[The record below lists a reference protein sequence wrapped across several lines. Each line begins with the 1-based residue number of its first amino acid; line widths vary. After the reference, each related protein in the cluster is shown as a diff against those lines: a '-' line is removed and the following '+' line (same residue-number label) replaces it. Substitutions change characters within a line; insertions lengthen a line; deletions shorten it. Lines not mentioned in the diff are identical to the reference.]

1 MSQILLTRSVA
12 QQLSKLFKI
21 NTPEVDFLFPGF
33 ASGDFALVNTA
44 PTTTYLSSLL
54 CVRAQLPQQLN
65 GLNSDVVFID
75 GDNTFNSAQVA
86 RIAKLLHLDIK
97 QVMDK
102 IHVHHV
108 TSAYEATST
117 ILDRLKNTVEKYNA
131 KLVIVSD
138 IARLF
143 LDDAISDEEANRVFS
158 QICAYLQSFARQN
171 QITVVATYNPRP
183 RTSRNS
189 ELQTVSYD
197 KANVVIK
204 ITQTTYDREFALEKH
219 PRFMLGCAEFP
230 AENLTLNDFC

>member
-1 MSQILLTRSVA
+1 MSQILLTRNTA
-12 QQLSKLFKI
+12 QQLSKLFKV

-33 ASGDFALVNTA
+33 AQGDFAIVNTA
-44 PTTTYLSSLL
+44 PTNTYLTSLL

-75 GDNTFNSAQVA
+75 GGNTFNAAQVT

-97 QVMDK
+97 QVMK
-102 IHVHHV
+102 RIHLHHV
-108 TSAYEATST
+108 ATAYEATST
-117 ILDRLKNTVEKYNA
+117 VLDALKNAVEKYSA
-131 KLVIVSD
+131 KFVIVSD

-143 LDDAISDEEANRVFS
+143 LDENVSDEEAKRVFS

-171 QITVVATYNPRP
+171 QITVIATYNPRP
-183 RTSRNS
+183 KNSRNT
-189 ELQTVSYD
+189 ELQTVSYE

-204 ITQTTYDREFALEKH
+204 LTQTAYDHEFALEKH

-230 AENLTLNDFC
+230 AENLTLQDFF